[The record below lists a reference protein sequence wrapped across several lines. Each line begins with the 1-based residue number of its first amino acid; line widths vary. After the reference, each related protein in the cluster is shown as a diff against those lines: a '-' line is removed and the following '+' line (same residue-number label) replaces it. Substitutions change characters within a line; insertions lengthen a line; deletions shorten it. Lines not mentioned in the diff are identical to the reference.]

1 MSLSDYFENT
11 KGVGVLATAD
21 SDGKVDAA
29 VYAKPHFM
37 DDNTIAFIMRDR
49 LTHHNLTS
57 NPHATFL
64 YLEEGKHYSGT
75 RLFLTKQREETETDL
90 LYQLRRR
97 SYRSDAD
104 GHEDPKHLV
113 FFNIDKQLPLVMPR
127 TKPASD

>member
-1 MSLSDYFENT
+1 MNLSDYFAKT

-29 VYAKPHFM
+29 VYARPHFM

-75 RLFLTKQREETETDL
+75 RLFLTKQREETETEL

-97 SYRSDAD
+97 NYRSDED
-104 GHEDPKHLV
+104 GDEDPKHLV
-113 FFNIDKQLPLVMPR
+113 FFKIDKQLPLVSPR